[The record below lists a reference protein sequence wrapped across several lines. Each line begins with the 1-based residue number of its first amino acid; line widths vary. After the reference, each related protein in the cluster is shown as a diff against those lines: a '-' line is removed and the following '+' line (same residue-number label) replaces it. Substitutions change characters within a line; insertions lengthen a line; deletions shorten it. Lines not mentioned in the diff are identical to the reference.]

1 MKLKAFIIILLISIF
16 TLVGCASTKNIYEEE
31 GFVPTV
37 ENSTIIYGCKDG
49 IGSLKLLI
57 QSETED
63 YRLLNATCSILK
75 GVFFVK
81 VPLKIDTEIKVLSS
95 EYIDFVYDIFGRS
108 KSVTVK
114 EKYLMSGVDF
124 VIIQPGLQYID
135 FFYQDDPENRDKR
148 EKHALKILSKDI
160 KDPQRKA
167 LIKERL
173 EELSK

>member
-1 MKLKAFIIILLISIF
+1 MKLKFFIIILLISII

-37 ENSTIIYGCKDG
+37 ENSTIIFGYKGG
-49 IGSLKLLI
+49 IASLRLLI

-63 YRLLNATCSILK
+63 YRLLNATCPLLK
-75 GVFFVK
+75 AVFFVK
-81 VPLKIDTEIKVLSS
+81 SPLKLDTEIKVLSS

-148 EKHALKILSKDI
+148 EKYALKILAKNI
-160 KDPQRKA
+160 KDPQWKA